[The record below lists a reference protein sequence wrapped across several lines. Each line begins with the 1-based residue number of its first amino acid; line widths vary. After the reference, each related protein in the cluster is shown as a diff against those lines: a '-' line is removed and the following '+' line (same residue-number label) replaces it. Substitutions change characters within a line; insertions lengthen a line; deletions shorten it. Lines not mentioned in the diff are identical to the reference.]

1 MNAFDKIFSLTT
13 AILMTALATFCTVAA
28 LCGYWWQGF
37 LALVCALFAVMY
49 GHEYKQLKKSEE

>member
-1 MNAFDKIFSLTT
+1 MNTFDKIFSLAT

-37 LALVCALFAVMY
+37 LAPVCALFAVMY
-49 GHEYKQLKKSEE
+49 AHEYKQLKKSEE